1 MGEHS
6 HHMHNHHSEMD
17 IVSST
22 AMPHD
27 HQDHSMHSGHNMMD
41 SMDSANSMDHS
52 GHDMMSHMMSM
63 SFHGGCNET
72 ILFEQWAISSYSG
85 LVWSMIA
92 IFLLAVFY
100 EGLKFYREHL
110 FWKVYNN
117 LQYRAVTDK
126 NATNGESGSD
136 AQVVHMVGEVMH
148 RTPPTMFSLN
158 HLLQSFLHLIQVT
171 LSLMLMLIF
180 MTYNSWL
187 CLSVVIGAMFGY
199 LFFGWKKSLIVDV
212 TEHCH

>member
-1 MGEHS
+1 
-6 HHMHNHHSEMD
+6 
-17 IVSST
+17 
-22 AMPHD
+22 
-27 HQDHSMHSGHNMMD
+27 MHSGHNMMD
-41 SMDSANSMDHS
+41 TVDNSAHS

-63 SFHGGCNET
+63 AFHGGCNET
-72 ILFEQWAISSYSG
+72 ILFTQWTTSSCSG
-85 LVWSMIA
+85 LVGSMIV
-92 IFLLAVFY
+92 IFILAVFY

-126 NATNGESGSD
+126 NNTNGEAGESR
-136 AQVVHMVGEVMH
+136 VVHMVGDVMH

-180 MTYNSWL
+180 MTYNSYL
-187 CLSVVIGAMFGY
+187 CLSVVFGAMVGY
-199 LFFGWKKSLIVDV
+199 LLFGWKKSVMLDI

>member
-1 MGEHS
+1 MGDHS
-6 HHMHNHHSEMD
+6 HHMHHNHHSEMD
-17 IVSST
+17 VASST
-22 AMPHD
+22 EMPMD
-27 HQDHSMHSGHNMMD
+27 HDHSMHSGHNMMENTVD
-41 SMDSANSMDHS
+41 NSMHAGHS
-52 GHDMMSHMMSM
+52 MHSMMSM
-63 SFHGGCNET
+63 AFHGGCNET
-72 ILFEQWAISSYSG
+72 ILFEQWTTSSCGG
-85 LVWSMIA
+85 LFGSMIA
-92 IFLLAVFY
+92 IFTLAVLY

-117 LQYRAVTDK
+117 LQYRAVTENK
-126 NATNGESGSD
+126 NGTNGETSD
-136 AQVVHMVGEVMH
+136 SRVVHMVGEVMH

-187 CLSVVIGAMFGY
+187 CLSVVFGAMIGY
-199 LFFGWKKSLIVDV
+199 LLFGWKKSLVVDI